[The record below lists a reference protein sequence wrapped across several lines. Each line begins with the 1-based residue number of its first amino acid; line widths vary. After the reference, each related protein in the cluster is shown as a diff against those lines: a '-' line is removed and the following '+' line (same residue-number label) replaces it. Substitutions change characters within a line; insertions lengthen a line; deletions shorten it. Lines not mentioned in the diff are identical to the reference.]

1 MKITVLSENT
11 SAAESIIPEHGLSL
25 FIETADK
32 KILFDTGASEL
43 FYENALKL
51 GIDISQA
58 DIAVLSHGHYDHT
71 GGLKKFLE
79 INSTAPVY
87 LSKFAFEPHYNG
99 TEKYIG
105 MDISLADCG
114 RLIFTE
120 ETTKLDENMSL
131 HHCND
136 RSKQHDLGSFGL
148 NTLENGEFV
157 PDDFRHEQY
166 LLIRENGRKILI
178 SGCSHKGIMD
188 ITEWFEPDVL
198 VGGFHFSKLPLDN
211 TLAGY
216 ADFLDGF
223 KTEFYTCHCTGVPQ
237 YEFMKEHMS
246 RLSYISAGQSIV
258 I

>member
-11 SAAESIIPEHGLSL
+11 SAAENIIPEHGLSL

-43 FYENALKL
+43 FYENSLKL

-58 DIAVLSHGHYDHT
+58 DITVLSHGHYDHT

-79 INSTAPVY
+79 INTTAPVY

-120 ETTKLDENMSL
+120 ETTELDENLSL
-131 HHCND
+131 YHCND
-136 RSKQHDLGSFGL
+136 RIRHHNLGSFGL

-237 YEFMKEHMS
+237 YEFMKAHMS